1 MYSRYSSG
9 AKFRSISSLIWYTSQ
24 DIVLTN
30 NFYVPRISSSGPT
43 IELRVIPFRKIFL
56 YIFTEFS
63 VPGPWRLFNIRYR
76 FYNHLGYNLLSKSVR
91 IIQWKIIFLHFR
103 MYPVFLAG
111 NATPIILI
119 LRIFTNYCPN
129 GITQLLS
136 HLSSLFIVTY
146 INYIYYELNEF
157 LCSFDVFIIPPS
169 FKFVNTFI
177 YFFNYFYY
185 ITHYFCINFIIFS
198 YISYFSDF
206 SFYFFTRG
214 IP

>member
-56 YIFTEFS
+56 YIFTEIS

-157 LCSFDVFIIPPS
+157 LSCFFVWSYNITVPFICQYI
-169 FKFVNTFI
+169 FW
-177 YFFNYFYY
+177 YFL
-185 ITHYFCINFIIFS
+185 
-198 YISYFSDF
+198 
-206 SFYFFTRG
+206 
-214 IP
+214 